1 MLKKWILVTGC
12 GVGLWFV
19 AGYFAWAYLVRT
31 TSQSVEQPAVFA
43 PFEIEPVALTTCDSV
58 QLVGW
63 FIKPTGCSPRTPA
76 VILLACLRGNRL
88 NLIERALLYLAQGN
102 SVLLIDLRGT
112 GESHGTPSFGWFEKN
127 DLLAA
132 HAFLIQ
138 KGIRQIGLHGISAGA
153 ATICYALPELDALH
167 FVVLES
173 CYDQMAHAIRNRI
186 RARFGLPVP
195 FFWPVIIFAQLKFNF
210 QLYALNPIDYVSQL
224 RCPVF
229 LIAGAADPSV
239 LPGETLALYQRI
251 PQPKALWLTPYG
263 HDDFF
268 RKAPQTY
275 KKKLNSFLENYLF
288 EKRRIKCLSEK

>member
-1 MLKKWILVTGC
+1 MLKKWILIPGC

-19 AGYFAWAYLVRT
+19 AGYFAFNYLVRT
-31 TSQSVEQPAVFA
+31 TPQSIEQPAVFA

-58 QLVGW
+58 RIAGW
-63 FIKPTGCSPRTPA
+63 FIAPPGLPTRTPA

-88 NLIERALLYLAQGN
+88 NLTDRALLYLAQGK

-112 GESHGTPSFGWFEKN
+112 GESPGAPSFGWHEKN

-132 HAFLIQ
+132 WFFLKQ
-138 KGIRQIGLHGISAGA
+138 KGIHQIGLHGISVGA

-186 RARFGLPVP
+186 RARFGLPVS

-210 QLYALNPIDYVSQL
+210 QLYAMNPIDYVSQL
-224 RCPVF
+224 RCPVL

-239 LPGETLALYQRI
+239 LPGETLALFQRI
-251 PQPKALWLTPYG
+251 PQPKELWLTPYG
-263 HDDFF
+263 HDDFY
-268 RKAPQTY
+268 AQTPQTY
-275 KKKLNSFLENYLF
+275 NKKLNSFLEKHLLKNG
-288 EKRRIKCLSEK
+288 E